1 MREIEFRAWD
11 SINKT
16 YIYATLGDLICG
28 ACTESGDKKLSGNNQ
43 IWEQFTGLKDKN
55 GKDIYEG
62 DILKWKCHRE
72 IVEGG
77 VEEIEMIEIIE
88 KVYWEEGDASFV
100 VGHWLRQLGRLVN
113 EDKNEAEVIG
123 NIHDNP
129 ELLGDRNN

>member
-1 MREIEFRAWD
+1 MRGIEFRAWD

-77 VEEIEMIEIIE
+77 VEEIEIIEIIE

>member
-77 VEEIEMIEIIE
+77 VEIIEIIEIIE

>member
-77 VEEIEMIEIIE
+77 VEEIEIIEIIE